1 MAEIVEK
8 FVVKGAVQDVWD
20 FMMDAVKLA
29 TFIPG
34 CKSVD
39 VVDDKNFD
47 VQMEVKVGPIS
58 TKPKLRITITE
69 LDPPHR
75 LESIG
80 RGVDT
85 EKQSNFNL
93 KNTLTLS
100 PLSDNET
107 EVSYKTEVSITGVL
121 GKFGWGIMKS
131 KAKRMAQEF
140 ADNLKKQFPG

>member
-1 MAEIVEK
+1 MAEIIEK
-8 FVVKGAVQDVWD
+8 FVVKGAIQDVWN

-29 TFIPG
+29 SFIPG
-34 CKSVD
+34 CKHID

-58 TKPKLRITITE
+58 AKPKLRITITE

-93 KNTLTLS
+93 KNTLSLT
-100 PLSDNET
+100 PLSDRET
-107 EVSYKTEVSITGVL
+107 EVLYKTEVSITGVL

-131 KAKRMAQEF
+131 KAKRMAEEF
-140 ADNLKKQFPG
+140 ADNMKKQFPG